1 MQCSIVNQS
10 TEEIDRSF
18 VVHLRES
25 KLTKSAPSS
34 PCGRVVSA
42 DREQVFRTFVTALQ
56 NKFLQ
61 IRGAGPIGVVTVV
74 RMVAATPRAAP
85 SQPQPQSQSP
95 PHVTPRRPHWPVE
108 GEGAPRTMSPLTN
121 LLRQEQY
128 SSQEIDTFPRYR
140 FIRQNSEIFAPFI
153 PFHQYKDPEQR

>member
-1 MQCSIVNQS
+1 M
-10 TEEIDRSF
+10 
-18 VVHLRES
+18 HLRES
-25 KLTKSAPSS
+25 KISISAPSS

-42 DREQVFRTFVTALQ
+42 DQEQVFRTFVAALQ

-85 SQPQPQSQSP
+85 SPQPQPQSP

-153 PFHQYKDPEQR
+153 PFHHNEDSKPR

>member
-1 MQCSIVNQS
+1 M
-10 TEEIDRSF
+10 
-18 VVHLRES
+18 
-25 KLTKSAPSS
+25 
-34 PCGRVVSA
+34 
-42 DREQVFRTFVTALQ
+42 
-56 NKFLQ
+56 
-61 IRGAGPIGVVTVV
+61 VTVV

-85 SQPQPQSQSP
+85 SQPQSP

-153 PFHQYKDPEQR
+153 PFHHYKDPKPR